1 MRRQSG
7 LTLVELMVAMTLS
20 MVLLAGV
27 MVLFSGNKI
36 SYRMQEGLSAIQDS
50 GRYAMAQIKRDIE
63 SSGFGGCLTED
74 LKVDIKPILAIYGS
88 VVPAYVGEFQNG
100 IRITAD
106 NDVSGAD
113 VDGEAVVDGT
123 DVLQIRGLM
132 GGTVFYAAQRMFPN
146 NPITLLGDA
155 TDEFATDDYAVLS
168 DCSGAD
174 IVQVAADPTFA
185 DNKTTITHLP
195 TLLSRKFG
203 SDSEL
208 AALSLRTYFIGTSAG
223 VNNSGA
229 AVRAL
234 YRSDGTTVQEIVQG
248 VEDMQILFGVDTNAD
263 GVADAFQAP
272 DAVADW
278 SGVVNVQVSLLVN
291 SIDNTTEEAAQYI
304 FRPDDPAP
312 QLPATDDRLMR
323 QEYTAVMTLRN
334 NVL

>member
-74 LKVDIKPILAIYGS
+74 LKVDIKPILWIAA
-88 VVPAYVGEFQNG
+88 PDYVEEFQNG